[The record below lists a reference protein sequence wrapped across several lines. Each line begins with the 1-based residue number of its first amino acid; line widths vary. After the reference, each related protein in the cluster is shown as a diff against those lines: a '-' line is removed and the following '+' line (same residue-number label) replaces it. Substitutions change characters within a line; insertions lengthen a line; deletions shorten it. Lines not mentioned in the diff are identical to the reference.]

1 MLPQSIHATRFVLHG
16 LEMPLAKQLTE
27 AVSPS
32 GNVDCSDGS
41 IRDCV
46 ALAERVGARVIFCDS
61 CPRHY
66 RRLLEALRR
75 KRLGVPVVVVSRLP
89 EVSEWLDAM
98 EAGAMDY
105 CGAPFE
111 PRQIRWLLELTTLP
125 SAA

>member
-1 MLPQSIHATRFVLHG
+1 MLAQRIHATRFVLHG
-16 LEMPLAKQLTE
+16 LEITLAKQLTQ
-27 AVSPS
+27 AVTSS
-32 GNVDCSDGS
+32 GNVYRSNGS
-41 IRDCV
+41 IQHCV
-46 ALAERVGARVIFCDS
+46 SLAERVGANVIFCDS

-66 RRLLEALRR
+66 RQLLAALRR
-75 KRLGVPVVVVSRLP
+75 KHLGMPVVVVSRLP

-98 EAGAMDY
+98 EAGAVDY